1 MPSETRPIYCSNGK
15 LEGLC
20 QEPKCDNQVCGCC
33 CYCGRPICEEHGKHE
48 PTYRRYYCKQHG
60 PENTIEFTIEI
71 IKMVFT
77 IAREKNINVT
87 DIGVKEFTVLIMER
101 LGLQYPSEFRG

>member
-1 MPSETRPIYCSNGK
+1 M
-15 LEGLC
+15 
-20 QEPKCDNQVCGCC
+20 
-33 CYCGRPICEEHGKHE
+33 
-48 PTYRRYYCKQHG
+48 YRRYYCKQHG
-60 PENTIEFTIEI
+60 PENTLEFTIEI

-101 LGLQYPSEFRG
+101 LGLQYPSESRG

>member
-1 MPSETRPIYCSNGK
+1 M
-15 LEGLC
+15 
-20 QEPKCDNQVCGCC
+20 
-33 CYCGRPICEEHGKHE
+33 
-48 PTYRRYYCKQHG
+48 YRRYYCKQHG

-101 LGLQYPSEFRG
+101 LGLQYPSESRG